1 MKNKK
6 ITTVAVCLILF
17 TLSVSCEKD
26 IYNYTE
32 RVNCKKLA
40 GEWDLYV
47 KKYEAG
53 SDGNYSVFAGSFFFS
68 GKLEPYRQSKTTSD
82 NIKHLASYKLYY
94 GPTEADTMSFSISE
108 DDYFRSCVY
117 FNRVNRYIISTSSA
131 AYAGTVCSDEEFFID
146 QGLTRVRYGTG
157 TKVIKLDIRAH
168 KVK

>member
-47 KKYEAG
+47 KKYKLG
-53 SDGNYSVFAGSFFFS
+53 SSGEPSVYAGSFFYR
-68 GKLEPYRQSKTTSD
+68 GELELRYQSKTTTSEL
-82 NIKHLASYKLYY
+82 NKCLACYKLYY
-94 GPTEADTMSFSISE
+94 GPSAADTLILSICE
-108 DDYFRSCVY
+108 NDNFLRNVY
-117 FNRVNRYIISTSSA
+117 LNDSDRYVISTSSRS
-131 AYAGTVCSDEEFFID
+131 YAGTVCSDEEFFID
-146 QGLTRVRYGTG
+146 RGMTG
-157 TKVIKLDIRAH
+157 GHGAEHLMLDIRAH